1 MRRTGS
7 PGLKVRVLSF
17 AGAAIAGA
25 VLTATLAC
33 RRPPESQPNMTA
45 APPAASPAA
54 GSPDASAAPGSPASS
69 PETLCAQVTPAA
81 VGAITSASYST
92 TTSQVETAA
101 MKHCEYRGGLNT
113 VSLMLVLGPG
123 ARERFDMSTRFP
135 GIQPVSGVGDRAN
148 WEPVRGTL
156 SILAGDRAVEV
167 TVSSSHGAG
176 PARQQLAQQIAQ
188 LLVR

>member
-1 MRRTGS
+1 MKLRA
-7 PGLKVRVLSF
+7 PSF
-17 AGAAIAGA
+17 AKVVAVA

-33 RRPPESQPNMTA
+33 KQPSENQPSSNAT
-45 APPAASPAA
+45 PPATSPAA
-54 GSPDASAAPGSPASS
+54 DSPDSSAEPENAASAPQ
-69 PETLCAQVTPAA
+69 TLCEQITPAA
-81 VGAITSASYST
+81 LAAITSTSYST
-92 TTSQVETAA
+92 TTSRIDTAT

-123 ARERFDMSTRFP
+123 SRERFDVSTRFP

-156 SILAGDRAVEV
+156 SILAGDRAVEGA
-167 TVSSSHGAG
+167 VSSSHGAG
-176 PARQQLAQQIAQ
+176 PERQQLARQIAQ